1 MNKQD
6 IIYSI
11 NQLEHFYGAYK
22 SKCLRNYRL
31 FTYSSTVTL
40 DLSDSEVVGFYQRG
54 TFDIEDD
61 STSSIQENIIASCI
75 ETLCSKIASQKVRP
89 FFNTVNGTFK
99 EMQIAKQAQIFFDM
113 LYDEKNVT
121 RVVVNAFR
129 DACIFDKGI
138 VRIAEDI
145 TNVLPWNVYVDPREV
160 SYGKITRVAERLPK
174 TPGRLLELKYGIKAD
189 RNLDYTVYEYYD
201 TMEHTKAV
209 YVVELNKVVTHTYE
223 PDVIPYNFI
232 HYSDPVKGNT
242 SQSVVDQLY
251 GIQMQI
257 DELLAVM
264 KDSISMNPGMT
275 LLVPRSSNIKTNM
288 LSNRTG
294 QIIQYDPIPG
304 QTTSPV
310 TYATND
316 IISPQFVELLDKLK
330 NDAYEIIGISQLSA
344 TSQKPEGLN
353 SGIALSTME
362 DIESDRFETQLNN
375 VIRLYVDIAKSFM
388 DIFPPDANVLPNDI
402 NRANIT
408 WADIIEARNN
418 MKIQFSAA
426 QSLSKDPS
434 EKLKQLTALAQA
446 GLIPQ
451 SHIAT
456 LMELPDLQSGYN
468 LANNAFNA
476 VYTFIDLVLKRG
488 VPETIPVYL
497 PTDKGGM
504 LEQEIINVMESLAV
518 KPDENAKDLK
528 TLEELLAKIQE
539 VQVNSTTNAEM
550 YAVQTLSQEIQGAMP
565 QIQQAATEAAMAA
578 TQQQLPQAQ
587 MVQQTDIS
595 AIQPETKQQPIY
607 TV

>member
-1 MNKQD
+1 MDKQD
-6 IIYSI
+6 IIYNI
-11 NQLEHFYGAYK
+11 QKLESFYGNFK

-31 FTYSSTVTL
+31 YTYSSTVTL
-40 DLSDSEVVGFYQRG
+40 DLSDSEIVGFYQRG

-61 STSSIQENIIASCI
+61 TTSSIQENIIASCI

-99 EMQIAKQAQIFFDM
+99 EMQIARQAQVFFDQ
-113 LYDEKNVT
+113 LYEENNVGK
-121 RVVVNAFR
+121 VVTNAFR

-138 VRIAEDI
+138 VKISDEGI
-145 TNVLPWNVYVDPREV
+145 TNRLPWNVFIDPREK
-160 SYGKITRVAERLPK
+160 SYNQITHIAEKLPK
-174 TPGRLLELKYGIKAD
+174 TPGRLLKLKYGIDKNVD
-189 RNLDYTVYEYYD
+189 YNLDYTVYEYYD
-201 TMEHTKAV
+201 VMEHIKAV
-209 YVVELNKVVTHTYE
+209 YVVELDKVITHKYE
-223 PDVIPYNFI
+223 PEVVPYLSI
-232 HYSDPVKGNT
+232 HYSDPIKSNT

-257 DELLAVM
+257 DEILAVM
-264 KDSISMNPGMT
+264 KDSIQMNPGMT

-316 IISPQFVELLDKLK
+316 IISAQFVQLLDKLK
-330 NDAYEIIGISQLSA
+330 NDAYEMVGISQLSA

-353 SGIALSTME
+353 SGVALSTME

-375 VIRLYVDIAKSFM
+375 VIRLYVDIAKTCL
-388 DIFPPDANVLPNDI
+388 DIFPPEENILPNDLV
-402 NRANIT
+402 RANIK
-408 WADIIEARNN
+408 WADIVQARNN

-446 GLIPQ
+446 GVIPQ

-476 VYTFIDLVLKRG
+476 VYTFIDEVMKNG
-488 VPETIPVYL
+488 VPETIPEYL
-497 PTDKGGM
+497 PTDKGAL
-504 LEQEIINVMESLAV
+504 LETEIINTMLSLAV
-518 KPDENAKDLK
+518 KPADNANEIAILK
-528 TLEELLAKIQE
+528 QLLMKLQE
-539 VQVNSTTNAEM
+539 VQLNSATNAEM
-550 YAVQTLSQEIQGAMP
+550 YAVQSLSAELTQAMP
-565 QIQQAATEAAMAA
+565 QIQQTAQDAAAAAMAQP
-578 TQQQLPQAQ
+578 TDVGG
-587 MVQQTDIS
+587 VQ
-595 AIQPETKQQPIY
+595 
-607 TV
+607 

>member
-1 MNKQD
+1 MNKQE

-11 NQLEHFYGAYK
+11 QQLEAFYGAYK
-22 SKCLRNYRL
+22 SKCLRNLRL
-31 FTYSSTVTL
+31 YTYSSTITL
-40 DLSDSEVVGFYQRG
+40 DLSESEVIGFYQKG
-54 TFDIEDD
+54 TFNIEDD
-61 STSSIQENIIASCI
+61 TTSSIQENIIASCI

-99 EMQIAKQAQIFFDM
+99 EMQVARQAQTFFDQ
-113 LYDEKNVT
+113 LYEENNVNNVIT
-121 RVVVNAFR
+121 KAFR

-138 VRIAEDI
+138 VKISDSGI
-145 TNVLPWNVYVDPREV
+145 TNCLPWNVYIDPREKT
-160 SYGKITRVAERLPK
+160 YGNVTRVAEKFPK

-201 TMEHTKAV
+201 VMEHVKAV
-209 YVVELNKVVTHTYE
+209 YIVEMNKTITNKYDPKIV
-223 PDVIPYNFI
+223 PYLQIN
-232 HYSDPVKGNT
+232 YSDPIKGNT

-264 KDSISMNPGMT
+264 KDSIAMNPGMT
-275 LLVPRSSNIKTNM
+275 LLIPRSSNIKTNM

-304 QTTSPV
+304 QTASPV

-316 IISPQFVELLDKLK
+316 IISAQFVQLLDKLK
-330 NDAYEIIGISQLSA
+330 NDAYEIVGISQLSA

-353 SGIALSTME
+353 SGVALSTME

-375 VIRLYVDIAKSFM
+375 VIRLYVDVAKACL
-388 DIFPPDANVLPNDI
+388 DIFPPDEDILPNDLT
-402 NRANIT
+402 RANIK
-408 WADIIEARNN
+408 WADIVEARNN

-434 EKLKQLTALAQA
+434 EKLKQLVALSQA
-446 GLIPQ
+446 GVVPQ

-476 VYTFIDLVLKRG
+476 VYTFIDDVMKNG
-488 VPETIPVYL
+488 VPETIPEYL
-497 PTDKGGM
+497 PTDKGQLLETEVINTM
-504 LEQEIINVMESLAV
+504 LSLAV
-518 KPDENAKDLK
+518 KPVDNAVEIETLK
-528 TLEELLAKIQE
+528 QLLMKIQE
-539 VQVNSTTNAEM
+539 VQVNSNTNAEM
-550 YAVQTLSQEIQGAMP
+550 FAVQTLSQEMTQAMP
-565 QIQQAATEAAMAA
+565 QIQQQASDTALQIMQQGNTEGAM
-578 TQQQLPQAQ
+578 
-587 MVQQTDIS
+587 
-595 AIQPETKQQPIY
+595 
-607 TV
+607 

>member
-1 MNKQD
+1 MKRED
-6 IIYSI
+6 IIYQI
-11 NQLEHFYGAYK
+11 QRLENFYGAYK
-22 SKCLRNYRL
+22 SKCLRNMRL

-40 DLSDSEVVGFYQRG
+40 DLSDSEVIGFYQRG
-54 TFDIEDD
+54 TFNIEDD
-61 STSSIQENIIASCI
+61 TTSSIQENIIASCI

-99 EMQIAKQAQIFFDM
+99 EMQIAKQAQIFFDQ
-113 LYDEKNVT
+113 LYEENNVNKIVT
-121 RVVVNAFR
+121 NAFR
-129 DACIFDKGI
+129 DACIFDKGFVKI
-138 VRIAEDI
+138 SKDGMS
-145 TNVLPWNVYVDPREV
+145 NKLPWDIFIDPREA
-160 SYGKITRVAERLPK
+160 SYKQITQIAEKLPK
-174 TPGRLLELKYGIKAD
+174 TPGRLLKLKYGITKGVD
-189 RNLDYTVYEYYD
+189 TNLDYTVYEYYD
-201 TMEHTKAV
+201 VMEHIKAV
-209 YVVELNKVVTHTYE
+209 YVVELNIVQTSTYE
-223 PDVIPYNFI
+223 PDAIPYLQI
-232 HYSDPVKGNT
+232 CYTDPIKGNT

-264 KDSISMNPGMT
+264 KDSIQMNPGMT
-275 LLVPRSSNIKTNM
+275 LLVPRSSNIKTSM

-304 QTTSPV
+304 QTASPV
-310 TYATND
+310 TWATND
-316 IISPQFVELLDKLK
+316 IISGQFVQLLDKLK
-330 NDAYEIIGISQLSA
+330 NDAYEIVGISQLSA

-353 SGIALSTME
+353 SGVALSTME

-375 VIRLYVDIAKSFM
+375 VIRLYVDIAKACL
-388 DIFPPDANVLPNDI
+388 DIFSPEDNILPADTI
-402 NRANIT
+402 RANIT

-426 QSLSKDPS
+426 QSLSRDPS

-504 LEQEIINVMESLAV
+504 LEQEVINVMESLAI
-518 KPDENAKDLK
+518 KPDENAADLQI
-528 TLEELLAKIQE
+528 LADLLAKIQE
-539 VQVNSTTNAEM
+539 VQLNSTTNAEM
-550 YAVQTLSQEIQGAMP
+550 YAVQSLNAELTQAMP
-565 QIQQAATEAAMAA
+565 QIQQQVTQAA
-578 TQQQLPQAQ
+578 TQTIAATSQ
-587 MVQQTDIS
+587 MPVD
-595 AIQPETKQQPIY
+595 KK
-607 TV
+607 V

>member
-1 MNKQD
+1 MDKQE
-6 IIYSI
+6 IIYNI
-11 NQLEHFYGAYK
+11 QDLEHFYGAYK
-22 SKCLRNYRL
+22 SKSLRNLRL

-40 DLSDSEVVGFYQRG
+40 DLSESEVVGFYQKG
-54 TFDIEDD
+54 TFNVEDD
-61 STSSIQENIIASCI
+61 TTSSIQENIIASCI

-99 EMQIAKQAQIFFDM
+99 EMQVARQAQIFFDQ
-113 LYDEKNVT
+113 LYEENNVNN
-121 RVVVNAFR
+121 VVTLAFR

-138 VRIAEDI
+138 VKISDDGISNR
-145 TNVLPWNVYVDPREV
+145 LPWNVFIDPREA
-160 SYGKITRVAERLPK
+160 SYKQITRVAEKLPK

-189 RNLDYTVYEYYD
+189 RNLSYTVYEYYD
-201 TMEHTKAV
+201 TLEHTKAV
-209 YVVELNKVVTHTYE
+209 YVQELNKVVSSRYE
-223 PDVIPYNFI
+223 PNRIPYLMI
-232 HYSDPVKGNT
+232 YYTDPIKGNT
-242 SQSVVDQLY
+242 SQSIVDQLY

-264 KDSISMNPGMT
+264 KDSIAMNPGMT

-316 IISPQFVELLDKLK
+316 IISAQFVELLDKLK
-330 NDAYEIIGISQLSA
+330 NDAYEVVGISQLSA

-353 SGIALSTME
+353 SGVALSTME

-375 VIRLYVDIAKSFM
+375 VIRLYIDIAKACL
-388 DIFPPDANVLPNDI
+388 DIFPPEDNILPDDL
-402 NRANIT
+402 NRANIK
-408 WADIIEARNN
+408 WADIVEARNN

-446 GLIPQ
+446 GVIPQ

-456 LMELPDLQSGYN
+456 LMELPDLNSGYN

-476 VYTFIDLVLKRG
+476 VYTFIDNTIKYG
-488 VPETIPVYL
+488 VPESIPEYL
-497 PTDKGGM
+497 PTDKGGL
-504 LEQEIINVMESLAV
+504 LETEIINTMLSLAV
-518 KPDENAKDLK
+518 KPEGNVNELNTLK
-528 TLEELLAKIQE
+528 SLLMKIQE
-539 VQVNSTTNAEM
+539 VQLNSATNAEM
-550 YAVQTLSQEIQGAMP
+550 FAVQSLNSELNAAMP
-565 QIQQAATEAAMAA
+565 QIQQQATDAATAVFM
-578 TQQQLPQAQ
+578 QGQPSQVQPNIGAQ
-587 MVQQTDIS
+587 
-595 AIQPETKQQPIY
+595 
-607 TV
+607 